1 MDKEIEL
8 EGRRVII
15 ECKQVEINGEPV
27 FTPKVVQVIDVPVA
41 QETTTF
47 DHPVTDTP
55 PASPADGG

>member
-15 ECKQVEINGEPV
+15 ECKQVEINGETV
-27 FTPKVVQVIDVPVA
+27 ITPKVVQVIDVPVA

-55 PASPADGG
+55 RASQADGG